1 MNMIK
6 ERVGIY
12 WRLMNMKIFE
22 LLNTYTI
29 ILMKTVDIPVLY
41 YI

>member
-6 ERVGIY
+6 EKVVIY

-22 LLNTYTI
+22 LLNTYKI
-29 ILMKTVDIPVLY
+29 ILMVDIPVFY